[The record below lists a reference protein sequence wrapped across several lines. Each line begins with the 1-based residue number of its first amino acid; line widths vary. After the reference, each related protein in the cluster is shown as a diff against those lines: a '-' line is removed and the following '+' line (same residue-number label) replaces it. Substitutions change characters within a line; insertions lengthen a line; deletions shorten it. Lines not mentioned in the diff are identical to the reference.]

1 MVHQTKVN
9 FLIKQ
14 IGKYLKELQSLG
26 KIDLDVLDKNK
37 EKRYTLAFLIQQIVN
52 ECISLGNH
60 IISEFDLGTPETYK
74 NIFEILEKKG
84 FISKEISTKMK
95 EFVEIRNIIAHVYRA
110 FSNRDLIR
118 AYRNIDWIEKYVN
131 SIIEKIESR

>member
-1 MVHQTKVN
+1 M
-9 FLIKQ
+9 
-14 IGKYLKELQSLG
+14 QSLG

-84 FISKEISTKMK
+84 FISNERIC
-95 EFVEIRNIIAHVYRA
+95 RNKKY
-110 FSNRDLIR
+110 NRTCLP
-118 AYRNIDWIEKYVN
+118 
-131 SIIEKIESR
+131 SIFK